1 MSYVDFLIYVWY
13 TIVYYRKDFVIMDSF
28 RVLYKVDHVLYR
40 NTENN
45 FCILKAK
52 NVEIE
57 PDQDKCLKTYIIK
70 GVFSGI
76 QESDTVK
83 SICTWVNDPKYGWQ
97 LVSEFAMLQ
106 PPSNVS
112 GIRNFLLKHV
122 SGVGL
127 TTINRV
133 IAMYQSQTLEK
144 IKESLSNLTCIP
156 GVSPRKAEL
165 IRSQVLKNEKMEEL
179 AAYLFQNGITNYNDV
194 VTIYDALKDDA
205 VLKLKTNPYCICDC
219 TSISRLPLA
228 DKLALGSGMKA
239 DNPIRIEKLVYYYL
253 YIKAFETGNMYEY
266 FSSIVTHIVPLLQ
279 KRNLYID
286 HLSKEM
292 IEVAIKS
299 LSGLNQIHT
308 ITNEKTGEQQVFLS
322 SLYRIEYGIADFVK
336 NLNTS
341 SASCTEDDKNKFFK
355 QYIKDTGIIP
365 DEKQEQ
371 AVVNAYTNRLS
382 ILTGNPGTGKT
393 QTVKAIIS
401 FIEYMKPNVSI
412 GLCSPTGR
420 AAQRMTELTGHSAMT
435 IHRYLGLY
443 GENAEIG
450 ADITDDYVIVDESS
464 MIDAP
469 LFYKLLL
476 AVSRSKAALVLV
488 GDKDQ
493 LAPVGPGLP
502 FKEMIESG
510 AIPTVVLNKLHRQ
523 ASQSQ
528 INLNAKKVLS
538 GVDGVTDRLLC
549 DRAKQDFFLYPLRNA
564 SDIRTTIIRIID
576 SLLSLGTNISDIIVL
591 SPMKKSA
598 LGTWELNRMIQDH
611 VNPASANK
619 VEVTAH
625 NFIFRVGD
633 KVMQIKNN
641 YETEWTINQNNKL
654 EKGLGVF
661 NGDLGVIQAIDK
673 AEEKLQIGFDDGRV
687 AIYTFAMLSELELAY
702 AMTVHKAQGTEIGC
716 VIMPV
721 HSCLVNLSRNI
732 IYTAITR
739 ARERFIIP
747 GDPKVL
753 YNGINKTDNLK
764 RNTDINFLLNK

>member
-1 MSYVDFLIYVWY
+1 MFLS
-13 TIVYYRKDFVIMDSF
+13 YRKDLFYMDTF
-28 RVLYKVDHVLYR
+28 HVLYKVDHILYR

-45 FCILKAK
+45 FCIIRAK
-52 NVEIE
+52 NVEM
-57 PDQDKCLKTYIIK
+57 DQSQNKFVKAYIIK
-70 GVFSGI
+70 GIFSGI
-76 QESDTVK
+76 QESDTIK
-83 SICTWVNDPKYGWQ
+83 SICKWVDDPKYGWQ

-112 GIRNFLLKHV
+112 GIRNFLVKHV

-133 IAMYQSQTLEK
+133 IAMYQSQTLIK
-144 IKESLSNLTCIP
+144 IKEDISNLTCIP
-156 GVSPRKAEL
+156 GVSSRKAEL
-165 IRSQVLKNEKMEEL
+165 IRTQVLKNEKIEEL

-205 VLKLKTNPYCICDC
+205 ILKLKTNPYCICDY
-219 TSISRLPLA
+219 TSIAKLPLA
-228 DKLALGSGMKA
+228 DKIALGSGMKE

-253 YIKAFETGNMYEY
+253 YVKAFETGNMYEY
-266 FSSIVTHIVPLLQ
+266 LSSIVTHLVPLLQ
-279 KRNLYID
+279 KRNLFIRTLTKD
-286 HLSKEM
+286 M
-292 IEVAIKS
+292 IETAIQS
-299 LSGLNQIHT
+299 LSGLNQVHT
-308 ITNEKTGEQQVFLS
+308 VKDEKTGELQVFLA
-322 SLYRIEYGIADFVK
+322 SLYRVEYGIVDFVK
-336 NLNTS
+336 QLNTIS
-341 SASCTEDDKNKFFK
+341 GFCTEEDTKKFFK

-365 DEKQEQ
+365 DEKKEQ
-371 AVVNAYTNRLS
+371 AVINAYTNRLS

-401 FIEYMKPNVSI
+401 FIEYMNPSASI

-420 AAQRMTELTGHSAMT
+420 AAQRMTELTDYPAMT
-435 IHRYLGLY
+435 IHRYLGIY
-443 GENAEIG
+443 GENTEIG
-450 ADITDDYVIVDESS
+450 SDIKDDYVIVDESS

-476 AVSRSKAALVLV
+476 AVARSDASLILV

-502 FKEMIESG
+502 FKEMIESST
-510 AIPTVVLNKLHRQ
+510 IPTVILDKLHRQ

-528 INLNAKKVLS
+528 INLNAKKVLA
-538 GVDGVTDRLLC
+538 GVNGVTDRLLC
-549 DRAKQDFFLYPLRNA
+549 DRSKQDFFIYPLRKE
-564 SDIRTTIIRIID
+564 SDIRIVIIRIID
-576 SLLSLGTNISDIIVL
+576 SLISLGTSVSDIVVL

-611 VNPASANK
+611 VNPASPDK

-625 NFIFRVGD
+625 NFVFRVGD
-633 KVMQIKNN
+633 KIMQTKNN
-641 YETEWTINQNNKL
+641 YETEWVINQSSKI
-654 EKGLGVF
+654 EKGIGVF
-661 NGDLGVIQAIDK
+661 NGDIGVIQAIDK

-687 AIYTFAMLSELELAY
+687 AIYTFPMLNELELAY

-716 VIMPV
+716 VIMPI

-739 ARERFIIP
+739 ARDRFIIP
-747 GDPKVL
+747 GDPKIL

-764 RNTDINFLLNK
+764 RNTNINTLLKI